1 MFLMSWHV
9 NWSAYGVLL
18 SGVIIAANLMGCDV
32 QDLMLALSTCSILAG
47 NDNTF
52 QKLTSP
58 QAIDTRDALAKYIYA
73 SLFDWF
79 VEQLNK

>member
-1 MFLMSWHV
+1 MVSESSIQPLISSGSSMFLMSWHV

-32 QDLMLALSTCSILAG
+32 LDLMLALSTCGILAG
-47 NDNTF
+47 NDNTV

-58 QAIDTRDALAKYIYA
+58 Q
-73 SLFDWF
+73 
-79 VEQLNK
+79 V